1 MASLN
6 KLTRLAAVTS
16 TLLSCTAL
24 CIAPVSADCSNN
36 KTGEKQMQKTL
47 TKDIVDTAQ
56 SAGTFGTLVTALKEA
71 GLVETLKGEG
81 PFTVFAPT
89 DEAFKKVPEDQ
100 LSALLKDKAKLT
112 KVLTFHVVPGSV
124 KAEDVVKLK
133 SAKSVEGS
141 PLAISVSS
149 DGVKVEGAKV
159 TATDIICSNG
169 VVHVIDTVIL
179 PPSL

>member
-1 MASLN
+1 MASLTV
-6 KLTRLAAVTS
+6 LTRLVAVASAIIGCT
-16 TLLSCTAL
+16 TLS
-24 CIAPVSADCSNN
+24 IAPASADCS
-36 KTGEKQMQKTL
+36 KHKKGEKQMETTL

-56 SAGTFGTLVTALKEA
+56 SAGSFGTLVTALKEA

-89 DEAFKKVPEDQ
+89 DEAFKKVPADQ
-100 LSALLKDKAKLT
+100 LEALLKDKAKLT
-112 KVLTFHVVPGSV
+112 KVLTFHVVSGSV

-141 PLAISVSS
+141 PLAISVSA
-149 DGVKVEGAKV
+149 DGVKIEGAKV
-159 TATDIICSNG
+159 TSTDIMCSNG

>member
-1 MASLN
+1 M
-6 KLTRLAAVTS
+6 TT
-16 TLLSCTAL
+16 T
-24 CIAPVSADCSNN
+24 I
-36 KTGEKQMQKTL
+36 

-56 SAGTFGTLVTALKEA
+56 TAGSFSTLVAALKEA
-71 GLVETLKGEG
+71 GLVETLRGEG

-100 LSALLKDKAKLT
+100 LSALLRDKGKLA

-124 KAEDVVKLK
+124 KAEDVVKLNT
-133 SAKSVEGS
+133 ANSVEGS

-159 TATDIICSNG
+159 TATDIMCSNG

>member
-1 MASLN
+1 MASLIRF
-6 KLTRLAAVTS
+6 TRIAAVATALVSCS
-16 TLLSCTAL
+16 TLS
-24 CIAPVSADCSNN
+24 IAPVSADCS
-36 KTGEKQMQKTL
+36 KSKSGEKQMEKTL

-56 SAGTFGTLVTALKEA
+56 SAGSFGTLVTALKEA

-89 DEAFKKVPEDQ
+89 DEAFKKLPADQ

-141 PLAISVSS
+141 PIAISVSP
-149 DGVKVEGAKV
+149 DGVTVEGAKV
-159 TATDIICSNG
+159 TSTDIICSNG

>member
-1 MASLN
+1 MASLTV
-6 KLTRLAAVTS
+6 LTRLIVVASAIVT
-16 TLLSCTAL
+16 CTTACL
-24 CIAPVSADCSNN
+24 APASADCSKN
-36 KTGEKQMQKTL
+36 KKDEKQMEKTL

-56 SAGTFGTLVTALKEA
+56 SAGSFGTLIAAIKEA

-89 DEAFKKVPEDQ
+89 DEAFKKLPEEQ

-112 KVLTFHVVPGSV
+112 KVLTFHVVAGSV

-133 SAKSVEGS
+133 TAKSVEGS

-149 DGVKVEGAKV
+149 DGVKIEEAKV
-159 TATDIICSNG
+159 TATDIMCSNG

>member
-1 MASLN
+1 MASL
-6 KLTRLAAVTS
+6 TYSRLAAVATAIV
-16 TLLSCTAL
+16 SCTTFS
-24 CIAPVSADCSNN
+24 IAPASADCSKN
-36 KTGEKQMQKTL
+36 KKEEKQMEKTL

-56 SAGTFGTLVTALKEA
+56 SAGSFGTLVTALKEA

-89 DEAFKKVPEDQ
+89 DEAFKKLPAEQ

-133 SAKSVEGS
+133 TANSVEGS

-149 DGVKVEGAKV
+149 DGVKIEGAKV
-159 TATDIICSNG
+159 TATDIMCSNG
-169 VVHVIDTVIL
+169 VVHVIDTVVL
-179 PPSL
+179 PPGL

>member
-1 MASLN
+1 MAILS
-6 KLTRLAAVTS
+6 KLTRLAAVA
-16 TLLSCTAL
+16 LALSCTTVS
-24 CIAPVSADCSNN
+24 IAPAIAECSQN
-36 KTGEKQMQKTL
+36 KKGEKQMEKTL

-56 SAGTFGTLVTALKEA
+56 SAGSFGTLVTALKEA
-71 GLVETLKGEG
+71 GLVDTLKGEG

-89 DEAFKKVPEDQ
+89 DAAFKKLPAEQ
-100 LSALLKDKAKLT
+100 LSALLGDKAKLI
-112 KVLTFHVVPGSV
+112 KVLTFHVVSGSV

-133 SAKSVEGS
+133 TAKSVEGS
-141 PLAISVSS
+141 PLAIAVSS

>member
-1 MASLN
+1 MASLTR
-6 KLTRLAAVTS
+6 LTRITAAAAAII
-16 TLLSCTAL
+16 SCTTS
-24 CIAPVSADCSNN
+24 CIAPASAECSEN
-36 KTGEKQMQKTL
+36 KKDGKQMEKTL

-56 SAGTFGTLVTALKEA
+56 SAGSFGTLVTALKEA

-89 DEAFKKVPEDQ
+89 DEAFKKLPEEQ

-133 SAKSVEGS
+133 TAKSVEGS
-141 PLAISVSS
+141 PLAISVAS
-149 DGVKVEGAKV
+149 DGVKIEGAKV
-159 TATDIICSNG
+159 TATDIMCSNG

>member
-1 MASLN
+1 MALFN
-6 KLTRLAAVTS
+6 RLTRFAAVTS
-16 TLLSCTAL
+16 VLMSCTAL
-24 CIAPVSADCSNN
+24 CIAPVCAGSSQKKIGD
-36 KTGEKQMQKTL
+36 KKMEKTL
-47 TKDIVDTAQ
+47 TKDIVETAQ
-56 SAGTFGTLVTALKEA
+56 TAGSFDTLVTALKEA

-89 DEAFKKVPEDQ
+89 DEAFKKVPADQ

-112 KVLTFHVVPGSV
+112 KVLTYHVVPGTV

-133 SAKSVEGS
+133 SAKTVEGS
-141 PLAISVSS
+141 PIAISVSS

-159 TATDIICSNG
+159 TATDIMCSNG

>member
-1 MASLN
+1 MTSLTGRTP
-6 KLTRLAAVTS
+6 LVAVAVI
-16 TLLSCTAL
+16 LSCTSVS
-24 CIAPVSADCSNN
+24 IAPASADCSQHI
-36 KTGEKQMQKTL
+36 KGEKKMETTL

-56 SAGTFGTLVTALKEA
+56 SAGSFGTLVTALKEA

-89 DEAFKKVPEDQ
+89 DEAFKKIPADQ
-100 LSALLKDKAKLT
+100 LAALLKDKAKLT
-112 KVLTFHVVPGSV
+112 KVLTFHVVSGSV
-124 KAEDVVKLK
+124 KAEDVVKLTT
-133 SAKSVEGS
+133 ANSVEGS

-149 DGVKVEGAKV
+149 DGVKIEGAKV
-159 TATDIICSNG
+159 TATDILCSNG